1 MNVVQENVP
10 YQVNLKTECFKP
22 WYVEQCS
29 LEVLT
34 LRLLMVNLLQHQAL
48 GEERFAMVEEGFW
61 VLIHELQTQFAL
73 GHLTLVPRP
82 PHPLQNGPLG
92 IFRIILS

>member
-1 MNVVQENVP
+1 MFHIKLISRLE
-10 YQVNLKTECFKP
+10 YFKP

-61 VLIHELQTQFAL
+61 VLIHELQAQLAL